1 MGAGRFKVHRSC
13 KWTIDALKSAI
24 WDAKQVTEDVRL
36 DNGTTNIDSLDA
48 LEYSFERDIPVLI
61 EGWGLK

>member
-1 MGAGRFKVHRSC
+1 MGVDRFKVHKGC

-24 WDAKQVTEDVRL
+24 WDAKKVTEDVRL

-48 LEYSFERDIPVLI
+48 LEYAFERDIPVLI
-61 EGWGLK
+61 EGWGR